1 MHMYPPRIYSMYKY
15 KYTIQTVRVAAGVIM
30 AWCIILW
37 AIQSVCCGSQHLVTS
52 LLLKTIKNL
61 YAINTLSCR
70 CILPT
75 GALLLYLYIYRQGM
89 KYTTICYTK
98 PMLCHNTYAQS
109 YTKRMLWPTYG
120 QTLSIVVIPVLTT
133 LKVLYNSLLDR
144 RGR

>member
-1 MHMYPPRIYSMYKY
+1 MHMYPPRIYKY
-15 KYTIQTVRVAAGVIM
+15 KYTIQTVQVAAGVIM

-37 AIQSVCCGSQHLVTS
+37 AIQSVCCEPKHLVTS
-52 LLLKTIKNL
+52 LPLKTIKNL
-61 YAINTLSCR
+61 YAINTLYCR

-75 GALLLYLYIYRQGM
+75 DALLLYLYIYRQGM

-98 PMLCHNTYAQS
+98 Q
-109 YTKRMLWPTYG
+109 MLWPTYG
-120 QTLSIVVIPVLTT
+120 QHLVVMPVLTT